1 MENQAKPSIGKSIL
15 FAVMCFIGFY
25 ICYLLI
31 AFLLSLLTAF
41 LIYVPVLNL
50 LVRLFYSVRGDS
62 PTFLVPALSAALGY
76 EFASWLIGRVTD
88 DRPTEKLTFKI
99 LGIAVVVFNI
109 GALILNI
116 INKSDG
122 PTFLSNIILLVTGV
136 VFTIKGFKE

>member
-41 LIYVPVLNL
+41 LIDVPVLNL

-76 EFASWLIGRVTD
+76 EFASWLTGRVTNGK
-88 DRPTEKLTFKI
+88 PTED
-99 LGIAVVVFNI
+99 VD
-109 GALILNI
+109 ALILNI